1 MIYKLFFLIYKNYL
15 CKIAKQ
21 ILFTW
26 KIYFWYDH
34 LHEYIIPDATQQEYK
49 KNTSLFAANWFGRRK
64 MFHVPDVL
72 FWEIVFTTNY

>member
-34 LHEYIIPDATQQEYK
+34 LHGYIIPDATQQEYK
-49 KNTSLFAANWFGRRK
+49 KNTSLFAAKWFGRTEN
-64 MFHVPDVL
+64 VSCTGCTLLGDCVY
-72 FWEIVFTTNY
+72 N